1 MIDERD
7 PAVAL
12 QAAMFT
18 ACSGSAALQAVAAGG
33 VRIFDRVSASVF
45 PFVRIGE
52 DMVDADDSACGSVSE
67 VFSTVRAYS
76 RRPGLVEVKRLAAV
90 LQDLLDMRTGS
101 LEVDGF
107 RVVVGYCD
115 GISFERHADGL
126 TTQAVVNFRYRL
138 APVPT
143 SKALEGAGLLDEL
156 IGTASASV
164 AIKATAAATLGDLV
178 GAGAIAGLPLPAE
191 LVGAGLLGELTGSAS
206 AVLLI
211 SATGDVTLGE
221 LVGAG
226 GFDVAAYLVG
236 AGTLGEL
243 TGSASAA
250 VKVKATAAAT
260 LGDLVGAGVIGS
272 LAGFSAAATLGELT
286 GSASAAV
293 KVKATAAGSLGD
305 LVGAASAALKVK
317 AAASATLGELTGA
330 ASAAAAIQATAAA
343 TLGDLT
349 GAASA
354 AVKVKASAAATL
366 GELTGSADIGAL
378 VGVELVGAGTLG
390 ELTGSASAAVKV
402 KASAAATLGDLVGAA
417 SAAAAIQATAA
428 GTLGDL
434 TGAASAAV
442 KVKATAAATLGDLV
456 GAASAAAAIQAT
468 AAGTL
473 GDLTGAASAAV
484 KVKATAAATL
494 GDLVGAASAA
504 AAIQAT
510 AAGTLGDLT
519 GAASAAVKV
528 KATAAATLGDLVGAG
543 SITAVAAGP
552 TFESGVIHA
561 WNPDAGADASGI
573 IADAVG
579 SANMWARDDLSA
591 ATSWSGELAGEALVV
606 DHADVTDFKIAA
618 ATLTFWMYEN
628 GGSPAYSPLVHLSNT
643 GGPSTGDWR
652 MSRNGATSDQQNYVY
667 TGYDA
672 GANGK
677 NPREC
682 PTGQWNLWTIRLGAG
697 TWRVLGNSAVQL
709 SSTSWVTAS
718 FAGNT
723 RPLSLGS
730 NEDISDHTGGV
741 YSDFRGRFGDVRM
754 WDKSL
759 SDAEIAALYTAGRQ
773 SY

>member
-164 AIKATAAATLGDLV
+164 AIKATAAATLG
-178 GAGAIAGLPLPAE
+178 
-191 LVGAGLLGELTGSAS
+191 
-206 AVLLI
+206 
-211 SATGDVTLGE
+211 
-221 LVGAG
+221 
-226 GFDVAAYLVG
+226 
-236 AGTLGEL
+236 EL

-260 LGDLVGAGVIGS
+260 LGDLV
-272 LAGFSAAATLGELT
+272 
-286 GSASAAV
+286 
-293 KVKATAAGSLGD
+293 
-305 LVGAASAALKVK
+305 
-317 AAASATLGELTGA
+317 
-330 ASAAAAIQATAAA
+330 
-343 TLGDLT
+343 
-349 GAASA
+349 
-354 AVKVKASAAATL
+354 
-366 GELTGSADIGAL
+366 
-378 VGVELVGAGTLG
+378 
-390 ELTGSASAAVKV
+390 
-402 KASAAATLGDLVGAA
+402 
-417 SAAAAIQATAA
+417 
-428 GTLGDL
+428 
-434 TGAASAAV
+434 
-442 KVKATAAATLGDLV
+442 
-456 GAASAAAAIQAT
+456 
-468 AAGTL
+468 
-473 GDLTGAASAAV
+473 GAASAAV

>member
-101 LEVDGF
+101 LDVDGF

-164 AIKATAAATLGDLV
+164 AIKATAAATLGELV

-211 SATGDVTLGE
+211 SATGDVTLGD

-226 GFDVAAYLVG
+226 AFDVAAYLVG

-293 KVKATAAGSLGD
+293 KVKATAAATLGD
-305 LVGAASAALKVK
+305 LVGAASAAVKVK
-317 AAASATLGELTGA
+317 ATAAATLGDLVGA

-456 GAASAAAAIQAT
+456 GAASAAAAIR
-468 AAGTL
+468 
-473 GDLTGAASAAV
+473 
-484 KVKATAAATL
+484 
-494 GDLVGAASAA
+494 
-504 AAIQAT
+504 AT